1 MNISIEDVIE
11 SLQRVAKLDPK
22 TLIAVETDLEKKV
35 EEIKA
40 DKDAE
45 KGKRQHPQYT
55 VIVLDPEGYVRGDVT
70 AFVFKQ
76 PEEADA
82 SQTLD
87 KIHKAAY
94 EHNRK
99 PKVKHPVKNVGEAG
113 VIKRKT
119 YKEQGLQLLN
129 KEPAMVIVSA
139 GPIPTV

>member
-1 MNISIEDVIE
+1 MNISISDVIE

-22 TLIAVETDLEKKV
+22 ILIAVETDLEKKV

-40 DKDAE
+40 DKE
-45 KGKRQHPQYT
+45 PKKRSKHQLS
-55 VIVLDPEGYVRGDVT
+55 VIILDPEGHVKGDVT

-82 SQTLD
+82 TQTLD
-87 KIHKAAY
+87 KVHKAAY

-99 PKVKHPVKNVGEAG
+99 PKIKHPVKNVGEAG

-119 YKEQGLQLLN
+119 WKEQNLQLLN
-129 KEPAMVIVSA
+129 KEPAMVLVTK
-139 GPIPTV
+139 GPIPTA